1 MRDQLLHL
9 PQRSSLSLQAQVREA
24 LVNAILAGHVPA
36 GSPLPS
42 GRKLAKQLGVA
53 RNTVVLAYQ
62 QLVDDGYLIA
72 RERSGYYVN
81 GDIFQGVV
89 DAAPHREAP
98 QSLPDWGERLRV
110 FPSAQRN
117 IVKPMDWRSYRYPF
131 ITGQFDPTRFPIADW
146 RECVRRSLYVG
157 TVQEWAGDSVDEDDP
172 ALIDQIHTRILPR
185 RGVWADPDEILVTV
199 GAQQAL
205 YLLARLFIDAHSRVG
220 IEDPGYSDARN
231 TFALKTTHLH
241 PLAVD
246 AEGLIIDSQLDG
258 LDYIYTTPSHQYPT
272 TVTMPLARR
281 RTLLERAAQDDFVII
296 EDDYESETNF
306 VDEPTPA
313 LKSLD
318 QNERVIYVGS
328 LSKTLAPGLRIGYM
342 VGPRDLIR
350 EARALRRLMV
360 RHPPGNNQRTLA
372 LFVSSGYHDSLI
384 RRMSHAYKDRWQVLG
399 TMLAEHLPQSA
410 QIPTFG
416 GTSYWVQ
423 GPAELDARELMRRAH
438 EQSILLEPGDVHF
451 ISDDPPLNYFRL
463 GFSSITSDKIR
474 PGIEK
479 LATLVRALS

>member
-1 MRDQLLHL
+1 MHL
-9 PQRSSLSLQAQVREA
+9 PQGSNLSLQAQVREL

-36 GSPLPS
+36 GSALPS

-62 QLVDDGYLIA
+62 QLVDDGYLVA

-81 GDIFQGVV
+81 EDILRGVV
-89 DAAPHREAP
+89 DAPREERSPECAPSW
-98 QSLPDWGERLRV
+98 QTRLRV
-110 FPSAQRN
+110 LPSHQRN
-117 IVKPMDWRSYRYPF
+117 IVKPLDWRSYRYPF
-131 ITGQFDPTRFPIADW
+131 VTGQFDPARFPVADW

-157 TVQEWAGDSVDEDDP
+157 AVQEWAGDSVDEDDEL
-172 ALIDQIHTRILPR
+172 LIEQIHTRLLPR
-185 RGVWADPDEILVTV
+185 RGVWAAPEEILTTV

-205 YLLARLFIDAHSRVG
+205 YLLARLFVDTQTHVG

-231 TFALKTTHLH
+231 TFALKTTNLR

-246 AEGLIIDSQLDG
+246 AQGLIVDDQLAG
-258 LDYIYTTPSHQYPT
+258 LDYVFTTPSHQYPT
-272 TVTMPLARR
+272 TVTMPLERR
-281 RTLLERAAQDDFVII
+281 RALLKRAADGDFVII

-318 QNERVIYVGS
+318 HNERVVYVGS

-342 VGPRDLIR
+342 VGPRELIK

-360 RHPPGNNQRTLA
+360 RHPPANNQRTLA
-372 LFVSSGYHDSLI
+372 LFINSGYHESLI
-384 RRMSHAYKDRWQVLG
+384 RRMSHAYRDRWQVLG
-399 TMLAEHLPQSA
+399 NALAEHLPQSA

-416 GTSYWVQ
+416 GTSYWVE
-423 GPAELDARELMRRAH
+423 GPPQLDARELMRVAREH
-438 EQSILLEPGDVHF
+438 SILLEPGDVHF
-451 ISDDPPLNYFRL
+451 MGDHPPLNFFRL
-463 GFSSITSDKIR
+463 GFSSITSDRIR
-474 PGIEK
+474 PGIEQ
-479 LATLVRALS
+479 LAKLVRDMS

>member
-9 PQRSSLSLQAQVREA
+9 PQSSELSLQAQVREL
-24 LVNAILAGHVPA
+24 LVDAILAGHIPA

-81 GDIFQGVV
+81 EDILHGVV
-89 DAAPHREAP
+89 DAPRDRRTPESAPSWAA
-98 QSLPDWGERLRV
+98 RLRV
-110 FPSAQRN
+110 LPSAQRN

-157 TVQEWAGDSVDEDDP
+157 TVQEWAGDSVDEDD
-172 ALIDQIHTRILPR
+172 ALLINQIHTRVLPR
-185 RGVWADPDEILVTV
+185 RGVWATPDEILVTL

-205 YLLARLFIDAHSRVG
+205 YLLSRLFIDTDTRIG

-231 TFALKTTHLH
+231 TFALKTTNVR

-246 AEGLIIDSQLDG
+246 AEGLVIDEQLQG
-258 LDYIYTTPSHQYPT
+258 LEYVFTTPSHQYPT

-281 RTLLERAAQDDFVII
+281 RALLERAARDDFVII

-318 QNERVIYVGS
+318 QNERVVYVGS

-342 VGPRDLIR
+342 VGPRDLIK

-372 LFVSSGYHDSLI
+372 LFISSGYHDSLI
-384 RRMSHAYKDRWQVLG
+384 RRMSHAYRDRWQVLG
-399 TMLAEHLPQSA
+399 AMLAEHLPQSA

-423 GPAELDARELMRRAH
+423 GPPELDARELMRVAH
-438 EQSILLEPGDVHF
+438 EHSILLEPGDVHF
-451 ISDDPPLNYFRL
+451 MSDTPPLNFFRL

-474 PGIEK
+474 PGIEE
-479 LATLVRALS
+479 LAKLVRTLS